1 MRLFLV
7 GIALILMILTGC
19 QNGGIDF
26 SEDVFLKYTSSP
38 AGECASYEF
47 FDTNIEVSSDGTV
60 KIYCDDFEDIYSEE
74 YPIKTIH
81 LSKEDINDLKDAI
94 EENNIM
100 DLRKNLSTDS
110 CDGGYQYLTV
120 YTDGDKHKT
129 GGLNV
134 SNRRFGRVESLIFDM
149 VGEDVRELR
158 SEVVDIQE
166 KGYNDEYGE
175 N

>member
-1 MRLFLV
+1 MKYYLV
-7 GIALILMILTGC
+7 GIALIIIVLTGC
-19 QNGGIDF
+19 QKRGLDF
-26 SEDVFLKYTSSP
+26 SEDVFLKYTSSL
-38 AGECASYEF
+38 AGECASFEF

-60 KIYCDDFEDIYSEE
+60 RIYCDDFEDIYSEE
-74 YPIKTIH
+74 YPTKTIQ
-81 LSKEDINDLKDAI
+81 LSEEDINELKDAI

-100 DLRKNLSTDS
+100 DLRKDLSTES

-120 YTDGDKHKT
+120 YTEGDKHKT

-158 SEVVDIQE
+158 SEVDDIQQ
-166 KGYNDEYGE
+166 KGYNDKYGE